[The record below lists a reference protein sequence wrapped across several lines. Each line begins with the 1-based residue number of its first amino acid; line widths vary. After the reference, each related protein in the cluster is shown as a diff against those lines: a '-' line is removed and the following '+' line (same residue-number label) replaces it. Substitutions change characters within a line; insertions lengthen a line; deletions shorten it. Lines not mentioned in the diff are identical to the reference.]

1 MYNIGKMKRMEFSK
15 QQPTFNTL
23 RSISSVSDSS
33 KTEPSSFLKHR
44 DFGLLAIDVESSSSN
59 DNAKKEEREGEEDL
73 LKAISESLPEN
84 DGTSLDTLGQDL
96 YMEWMLQA
104 MNTFTV
110 KVSNSP
116 FNDLKLWLWKTAAGE
131 FDKSSVEAEIERIL
145 ASAPMV
151 VFGASY
157 SPFTK
162 KALNT
167 LQKVGANYRYVP
179 LESLQ
184 NSVAIR
190 AQLAERT
197 GRTSLPS
204 IWLNNRFIG
213 GCYDGPVG
221 GVASMKRQELNTLLQ
236 EANALR

>member
-1 MYNIGKMKRMEFSK
+1 
-15 QQPTFNTL
+15 
-23 RSISSVSDSS
+23 
-33 KTEPSSFLKHR
+33 
-44 DFGLLAIDVESSSSN
+44 
-59 DNAKKEEREGEEDL
+59 
-73 LKAISESLPEN
+73 
-84 DGTSLDTLGQDL
+84 
-96 YMEWMLQA
+96 
-104 MNTFTV
+104 
-110 KVSNSP
+110 
-116 FNDLKLWLWKTAAGE
+116 
-131 FDKSSVEAEIERIL
+131 
-145 ASAPMV
+145 MV